1 MFGDFDLLDGA
12 FVQSV
17 GKNAVNRV
25 GWRDDEIAL
34 AEFVDDAREVHEG
47 IIA

>member
-1 MFGDFDLLDGA
+1 MLGDFDLLDGA

-17 GKNAVNRV
+17 GKDTINCV

-34 AEFVDDAREVHEG
+34 AEFVDDVREVHEVV
-47 IIA
+47 I